1 MASIFTGLAFMH
13 GHIVDRELIFRLG
26 REETA
31 ADRGAGSA
39 QAVTKSLV
47 AATKSL
53 VPERKPSCDMPA
65 HPACAPC

>member
-26 REETA
+26 REELA

-39 QAVTKSLV
+39 K
-47 AATKSL
+47 AAPTPRK
-53 VPERKPSCDMPA
+53 VERKASHEVPA
-65 HPACAPC
+65 RPACATC